1 MEITKISDTV
11 VNISIPWGNTGSFSV
26 SATIDDVATSLVT
39 GDTVYFTIK
48 NSTSATPKI
57 LQKTITSFTDG
68 VASVSLTSADT
79 KSLKP
84 GIYKYDIKVI
94 FANGDAISI
103 IEPSDFEITG
113 VVTYE

>member
-1 MEITKISDTV
+1 METTKISDRV

-26 SATIDDVATSLVT
+26 SATIDDVSTSFVT

-48 NSTSATPKI
+48 KSTGATTKL

-68 VASVSLTSADT
+68 IANISLTSADT
-79 KSLKP
+79 KSFSA
-84 GIYKYDIKVI
+84 GTYTYDIKVI
-94 FANGDAISI
+94 FATGDALTI
-103 IEPSDFEITG
+103 IEPSEFEITG